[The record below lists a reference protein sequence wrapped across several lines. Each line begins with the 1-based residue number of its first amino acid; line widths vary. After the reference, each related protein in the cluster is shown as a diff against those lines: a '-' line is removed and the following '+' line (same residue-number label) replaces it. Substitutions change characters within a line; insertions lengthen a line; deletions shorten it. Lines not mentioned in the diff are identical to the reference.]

1 MVLTESTFLLPSTSS
16 YPYPIHSPCSCRSTG
31 GSARE
36 APGRRQ
42 QDQGGPS
49 WPSGAGQGPS
59 GCGGSSEWLPEPLPL
74 RAPGQGSGAGC
85 QVSSR
90 LDPRQHSP
98 HVGLCLPA
106 RALPLLLCV
115 PLSPPSSF
123 SLSSI
128 AVSFYLPCHPLL
140 FCLPGSPASAS
151 FSLLISP
158 SVLPPIPSSASPVSV
173 SLAFFTSSP
182 SLCHSSLFL
191 PFAPQVTPN
200 QTPQF
205 CSHQLCLCQHPQVQ
219 PGPGPR
225 RPHCV

>member
-1 MVLTESTFLLPSTSS
+1 MASRTPSAQSSGTRLWSWVPSIVQTGPQTALTSCRPLPSCPRPAVAPLCPTV
-16 YPYPIHSPCSCRSTG
+16 
-31 GSARE
+31 SAVLL
-36 APGRRQ
+36 
-42 QDQGGPS
+42 S
-49 WPSGAGQGPS
+49 
-59 GCGGSSEWLPEPLPL
+59 
-74 RAPGQGSGAGC
+74 
-85 QVSSR
+85 
-90 LDPRQHSP
+90 
-98 HVGLCLPA
+98 LC
-106 RALPLLLCV
+106 
-115 PLSPPSSF
+115 PLSL
-123 SLSSI
+123 SL
-128 AVSFYLPCHPLL
+128 FNLPCHPLL
-140 FCLPGSPASAS
+140 VCLPGSPASAS

-191 PFAPQVTPN
+191 PFALQVTPN

>member
-115 PLSPPSSF
+115 PLSPPSCF
-123 SLSSI
+123 L
-128 AVSFYLPCHPLL
+128 
-140 FCLPGSPASAS
+140 
-151 FSLLISP
+151 
-158 SVLPPIPSSASPVSV
+158 SVLYR
-173 SLAFFTSSP
+173 
-182 SLCHSSLFL
+182 CLFL
-191 PFAPQVTPN
+191 PPLPPAAFLSPWFT
-200 QTPQF
+200 
-205 CSHQLCLCQHPQVQ
+205 CLCLFFSSDFSICLTSHPFFCFSSVCLSRFLYILSLSLSLLSVFALC
-219 PGPGPR
+219 PSG
-225 RPHCV
+225 HT